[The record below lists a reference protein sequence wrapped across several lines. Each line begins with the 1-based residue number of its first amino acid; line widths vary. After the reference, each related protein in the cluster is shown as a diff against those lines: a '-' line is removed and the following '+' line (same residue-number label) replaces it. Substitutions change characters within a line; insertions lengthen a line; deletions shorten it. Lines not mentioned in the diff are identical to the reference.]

1 VEKSPYTPNPGA
13 IPRFLS
19 HIQSAGKPEQVT
31 QKYLMSVGFRSGNDT
46 YLIGIFKAIG
56 FLDSQGAPTEVWTSY
71 RDTKRGSA
79 VLAGAIKRGYSE
91 LFKIYPDAYR
101 KDNEAL
107 RNFFTTHNAKL
118 SESTLQLV
126 VSTFKKLC
134 ESADFEQAIDEAP
147 KGAAKPGPKAAHVGV
162 EDPAIEVRTPRFTE
176 SSVNIN
182 IELHL
187 PATEDASIYEKLFA
201 ALRKHLL
208 S

>member
-1 VEKSPYTPNPGA
+1 MDKSPYTPNPAA
-13 IPRFLS
+13 IPRFLA
-19 HIQSAGKPEQVT
+19 HIKAVGKPDQVT
-31 QKYLMSVGFRSGNDT
+31 QKYLKSVGFKSGNDT
-46 YLIGIFKAIG
+46 YLIGIFKTIG
-56 FLDSQGAPTEVWTSY
+56 FLDGQGAPTEVWTSY
-71 RDTKRGSA
+71 RDTKRGGA

-118 SESTLQLV
+118 GESTLQFV

-134 ESADFEQAIDEAP
+134 ESADFEQAIDEVP
-147 KGAAKPGPKAAHVGV
+147 KGAPKATRAVV
-162 EDPAIEVRTPRFTE
+162 ETAAIEVKTPRLTE

-187 PATEDASIYEKLFA
+187 PATEDATIYEKLFA